1 MQLPPLSVIATWP
14 QPNYVNPSEVRGPTI
29 LILTLIFIPLLVILV
44 TLRIYTRLRLSNN
57 FGADD
62 IAIIAAV
69 FPTVGVA
76 VLALVAVL
84 HYGWSRHIWDVPPDQ
99 LVTGLKFVIA
109 VEILFVTG
117 ASLTKVSMLLLIN
130 RIMASGSVML
140 RRISMALMFIVCL
153 DCVLFFIV
161 CINTCR

>member
-1 MQLPPLSVIATWP
+1 MQLPPIEVIATWP
-14 QPNYVNPSEVRGPTI
+14 QPNYDNPSEVRGPTI
-29 LILTLIFIPLLVILV
+29 LILNLIFIPLLVILV
-44 TLRIYTRLRLSNN
+44 ALRIYTRLRLSRN

-69 FPTVGVA
+69 FPTIACA

-84 HYGWSRHIWDVPPDQ
+84 HYGWSRHVWDVPADQ

-130 RIMASGSVML
+130 RIMAGGSGTL
-140 RRISMALMFIVCL
+140 RRISTSLMVIVCV
-153 DCVLFFIV
+153 DCVIYLIV
-161 CINTCR
+161 AVNTCR

>member
-1 MQLPPLSVIATWP
+1 MQLPPIEVIATWP
-14 QPNYVNPSEVRGPTI
+14 QPNYINPSDVRGPTI
-29 LILTLIFIPLLVILV
+29 LILTSIFIPLLVILV
-44 TLRIYTRLRLSNN
+44 ALRIYTRLRISKS

-69 FPTVGVA
+69 FPTVGCA

-84 HYGWSRHIWDVPPDQ
+84 HYGWSRHVWDVPPDQ

-130 RIMASGSVML
+130 RIMASGSGTL
-140 RRISMALMFIVCL
+140 RRISMGMMVLVCVDCMIYLIVT
-153 DCVLFFIV
+153 V
-161 CINTCR
+161 NTCR

>member
-1 MQLPPLSVIATWP
+1 MQLPPLSVIETWP
-14 QPNYVNPSEVRGPTI
+14 VANYINPTEVRGPTI
-29 LILTLIFIPLLVILV
+29 LILTVIFIPLLVILV
-44 TLRIYTRLRLSNN
+44 ALRIYARLRLSNN

-76 VLALVAVL
+76 VLALVADL
-84 HYGWSRHIWDVPPDQ
+84 HYGWSRHVWDVPPDQ

-117 ASLTKVSMLLLIN
+117 ASLTKVSMLLLVN
-130 RIMASGSVML
+130 RIMASGSAML
-140 RRISMALMFIVCL
+140 RRISTALMVTVVA
-153 DCVLFFIV
+153 DCVIFLIV
-161 CINTCR
+161 CINTCG